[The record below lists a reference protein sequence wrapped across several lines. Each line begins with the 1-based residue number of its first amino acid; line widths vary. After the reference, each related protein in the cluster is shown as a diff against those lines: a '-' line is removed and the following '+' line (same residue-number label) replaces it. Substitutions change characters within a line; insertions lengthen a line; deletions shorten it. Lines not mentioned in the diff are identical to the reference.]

1 MKLEGEKIYLKPIVL
16 ESAEV
21 FFKWVNDPI
30 VNKYLL
36 LKPPENLEG
45 EIEWLKEVI
54 RNSKDAV
61 FSIYIKENDKMI
73 GNIGTHNLDN
83 SDKNFT
89 LGILIG
95 EKEEWGKGY
104 GTDAFNTLIPYLFKE
119 KGAKRLNLT
128 VAKKNISAQKVYLKA
143 GFEFKATKKLENRR
157 DGIKE
162 EQFYM
167 ELLSKNV

>member
-1 MKLEGEKIYLKPIVL
+1 MRLEGEKIYLKPIVL

-45 EIEWLKEVI
+45 EITWLKEVI
-54 RNSKDAV
+54 RNPKDLV
-61 FSIYIKENDKMI
+61 LSIYLKENNKMI

-83 SDKNFT
+83 PDKNFT

-104 GTDAFNTLIPYLFKE
+104 GTDAFTTLTPYLFKE
-119 KGAKRLNLT
+119 KGAKKLNLT

-143 GFEFKATKKLENRR
+143 GFEFKGTKKLESRR
-157 DGIKE
+157 NEINE

-167 ELLSKNV
+167 ELHSKT

>member
-1 MKLEGEKIYLKPIVL
+1 MKLEGEKIYLKPVVL

-30 VNKYLL
+30 VNKYLA

-45 EIEWLKEVI
+45 EIKWLKEVI
-54 RNSKDAV
+54 NNSKDLV
-61 FSIYIKENDKMI
+61 FSIYLKENNKMI
-73 GNIGTHNLDN
+73 GNIGTHNLDDP
-83 SDKNFT
+83 DKNFT

-104 GTDAFNTLIPYLFKE
+104 GTDAFKALIPYLFKK
-119 KGAKRLNLT
+119 KGAKKLNLT
-128 VAKKNISAQKVYLKA
+128 VAKKNIPAQKVYLKA
-143 GFEFKATKKLENRR
+143 GFEFKGTKKIENRT

-167 ELLSKNV
+167 ELFSKT